1 MGWADG
7 GVARPCCVD
16 EPNGKERAMGDHFT
30 TDIGQ
35 LERFLADLENCV
47 DELNEARSALDHV
60 RADQIGT
67 ARLDEACDRFQD
79 EWKYGADK
87 TRKMIDAI
95 KEGVKSNKTGY
106 EEVEQA
112 LEKAFKHLAAQST
125 SGGK

>member
-1 MGWADG
+1 
-7 GVARPCCVD
+7 
-16 EPNGKERAMGDHFT
+16 MGDHFT

-79 EWKYGADK
+79 EWKYGAGK
-87 TRKMIDAI
+87 TREMIDAI
-95 KEGVKSNKTGY
+95 KEGVKSNKKGY

-112 LEKAFKHLAAQST
+112 LEKAFKQIAAQST